1 MVRIDRRRLLR
12 LLAAA
17 GGVLPMTYARSA
29 VLEAAP
35 LNLGRLQSSTPASVS
50 GAIVR
55 TVLKDMAPAALGSG
69 ATLFH
74 EHLSVNFQ
82 RGKPGASVPE
92 DDIESIANLV
102 KKAGANGVSC
112 IVDGG
117 HPDMGTSR
125 RTLQEVATRS
135 GVHIVASGGYYTQAS
150 YPSDVAARTEDQIAA
165 DLVELAKSERHG
177 AFGEI
182 GQAPNLTEMT
192 PDERKVFRAVG
203 KAHVATGL
211 PIFTHNPY
219 GTGANVPRDSGL
231 RQLDVLESVGVKP
244 GHVAI
249 GHMCCLD
256 DPKADVMKQIARRGA
271 FVGFDR
277 LTYIQFVSD
286 EKKVAM
292 LLAMLEAG
300 LGDHVLLSSDFP
312 GWRNTKPWVPTLEE
326 GFGWE
331 RTLTVFVPMLR
342 KAGVPQATIQKI
354 LVENSRRFLAFVPAA
369 A

>member
-1 MVRIDRRRLLR
+1 MARINRRRLLR
-12 LLAAA
+12 LIAA
-17 GGVLPMTYARSA
+17 GGVLPLAHVRTGLS
-29 VLEAAP
+29 EAAP
-35 LNLGRLQSSTPASVS
+35 LKAAPLQAAPAASVG

-55 TVLKDMAPAALGSG
+55 TVLKDVAPDALGSG
-69 ATLFH
+69 AVLFH
-74 EHLSVNFQ
+74 EHLSVDFQ
-82 RGKPGASVPE
+82 RAKPGTSVP
-92 DDIESIANLV
+92 DDDVDSIVNLV
-102 KKAGANGVSC
+102 RKAGANGVSC

-117 HPDMGTSR
+117 HPDMGRSR

-135 GVHIVASGGYYTQAS
+135 GVHIVASGGYYTQAT
-150 YPSDVAARTEDQIAA
+150 YPPEVATRTEDQIAA
-165 DLVELAKSERHG
+165 DLVQLARSERHG

-219 GTGANVPRDSGL
+219 GTGANVPRESGL

-256 DPKADVMKQIARRGA
+256 DPKADVMKQIAMRGA

-300 LGDHVLLSSDFP
+300 LGDQVLLSSDFP

-326 GFGWE
+326 GYGWE

-342 KAGVPQATIQKI
+342 QARVPEATIRKM
-354 LVENSRRFLAFVPAA
+354 LVQNPRRFLSFVPAA

>member
-1 MVRIDRRRLLR
+1 MVRIDRRHLLR
-12 LLAAA
+12 LFAAA
-17 GGVLPMTYARSA
+17 GGVLPMAYARTG
-29 VLEAAP
+29 VGDAAP
-35 LNLGRLQSSTPASVS
+35 LHPGALQNSPPTPGA

-55 TVLKDMAPAALGSG
+55 TVLKDLPPETLGAG
-69 ATLFH
+69 AVLFH
-74 EHLSVNFQ
+74 EHLSVDFQ
-82 RGKPGASVPE
+82 RGKPGSSVPD
-92 DDIESIANLV
+92 DDIDSIVTLV
-102 KKAGANGVSC
+102 RKAGATGVSC

-117 HPDMGTSR
+117 HPDMGRSR
-125 RTLQEVATRS
+125 RTLQQVATRS
-135 GVHIVASGGYYTQAS
+135 GVHIVASGGYYTQAT
-150 YPSDVAARTEDQIAA
+150 YPPEVAAKTDDQIAA
-165 DLVELAKSERHG
+165 DLVQLAKSERHG

-192 PDERKVFRAVG
+192 ADERKVFRAVG
-203 KAHVATGL
+203 KAHVRTGL

-244 GHVAI
+244 AHVAI
-249 GHMCCLD
+249 GHVCCLD

-286 EKKVAM
+286 EKKVTM

-300 LGDHVLLSSDFP
+300 LANQVLLSSDFP

-331 RTLTVFVPMLR
+331 RTLTVFVPKLR
-342 KAGVPQATIQKI
+342 KAGVPEATLQNV
-354 LVENSRRFLAFVPAA
+354 LVQNPRRFLAFVPVAT
-369 A
+369 